1 MATDT
6 KQTAREIVARRFG
19 PAAITSESSDGI
31 LIVHTDAPT
40 RETIERR
47 TLAFTADA
55 YFDRGCAMC
64 DRERKRGFVVLPE
77 R

>member
-1 MATDT
+1 MQTT
-6 KQTAREIVARRFG
+6 TQTA
-19 PAAITSESSDGI
+19 
-31 LIVHTDAPT
+31 

-47 TLAFTADA
+47 TLAFTADT